1 MKKILIVEDDN
12 EIAMLEKDY
21 LNMNGYE
28 VDILSDSIGV
38 VEQVL
43 SNNYALVI
51 LDVMLPS
58 GSGLDI
64 CRELTEKTDIPVL
77 MVTAKG
83 DSTDIIRGLGLGA
96 DDYITK
102 PFDPSELV
110 ARVNTNINRYL
121 KYHQSSSVEDIIR
134 VGNIKILMKSWRVFK
149 NEMEIKLPKR
159 EFSLLAFL
167 ASNPNIVFTKEQLY
181 EKIWGYEYIGDSAT
195 ITVHINRIREKIED
209 DPQNPKIIETVW
221 GAGYRL
227 NYN

>member
-1 MKKILIVEDDN
+1 MKKILIVEDDA

-149 NEMEIKLPKR
+149 NEVEIKLPKR

>member
-149 NEMEIKLPKR
+149 NEVEIKLPKR